1 VVRVLYLEDEED
13 TLEVLPL
20 YLREEGIEIIGTLS
34 IEDALQWVSEQSFD
48 AVLLDIMMPPTE
60 NMDDESLDYGR
71 LTGIEVARRVKA
83 IKPGLP
89 IVAFTVL
96 TDREIRKQI
105 RDAGVIA
112 IISKPCEPD
121 VIADTLL
128 RVIRNR

>member
-1 VVRVLYLEDEED
+1 VFRVLYLEDEEGP
-13 TLEVLPL
+13 LEVLPL
-20 YLREEGIEIIGTLS
+20 LLREEGIEIIGTSS

-48 AVLLDIMMPPTE
+48 AVLLDIMMPPAE

-83 IKPGLP
+83 KRPELP

-96 TDREIRKQI
+96 TDREIRAQI
-105 RDAGVIA
+105 RDAGAIE

-121 VIADTLL
+121 AIADTLL